1 MGSETIVRVG
11 NGWEYR
17 HLFAVLYVKLLN
29 VWRSLSYTSACSRL
43 CSTKAPPPG
52 SPVPTSGDAGVAA
65 ASQQLLH
72 SEHLHLHRCCQR
84 LCCLVLFLGKEMVTD
99 RAVGVLSWGHWAVL
113 EALGSPLQ
121 GTGGH

>member
-1 MGSETIVRVG
+1 MAFAFL
-11 NGWEYR
+11 
-17 HLFAVLYVKLLN
+17 HLCLQSFVQHQ
-29 VWRSLSYTSACSRL
+29 S
-43 CSTKAPPPG
+43 PP
-52 SPVPTSGDAGVAA
+52 PVPTSGDAGVAA

-121 GTGGH
+121 GTGRLLRAAGSTGGH